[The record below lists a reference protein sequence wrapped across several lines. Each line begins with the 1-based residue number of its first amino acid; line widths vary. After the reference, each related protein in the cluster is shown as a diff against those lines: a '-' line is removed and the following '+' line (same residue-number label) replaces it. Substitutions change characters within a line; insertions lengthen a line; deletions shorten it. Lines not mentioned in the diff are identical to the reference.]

1 MNLQLRVDNL
11 TMPHDENVIDIDGCG
26 KFANFYCKKLKI
38 KFFKMTKFE
47 FFAIF

>member
-26 KFANFYCKKLKI
+26 KFAKKLLQKI
-38 KFFKMTKFE
+38 E
-47 FFAIF
+47 N